1 MTFPRYDDRTYF
13 AWPTTK
19 EKAIAHINETNADEV
34 ILLTRYRPPMAFSEE
49 ILVEVTPK
57 NDALEMANKTI
68 NKLSQ
73 RILELERD
81 ARHSIP
87 IPTTS
92 VGHKFEDIANVLSK
106 NNAIPT
112 PK

>member
-19 EKAIAHINETNADEV
+19 EKAIAHINETNADEIV
-34 ILLTRYRPPMAFSEE
+34 LLTRYRPPMAFSEE

-57 NDALEMANKTI
+57 DDALEMANRTI

-81 ARHSIP
+81 ARHA
-87 IPTTS
+87 
-92 VGHKFEDIANVLSK
+92 V
-106 NNAIPT
+106 PT